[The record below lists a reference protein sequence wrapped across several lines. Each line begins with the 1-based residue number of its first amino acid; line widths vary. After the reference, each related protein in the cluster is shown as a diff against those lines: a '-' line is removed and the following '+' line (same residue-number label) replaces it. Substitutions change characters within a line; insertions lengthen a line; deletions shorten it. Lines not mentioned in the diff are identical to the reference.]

1 MPRHLVLVQEIRI
14 DSKTRGVKNKKEED
28 PNRERS
34 LFFVR
39 PLQRFIRPRLKP
51 DRTSMLI
58 VVLVVAEKP
67 KSACIRRLEPKSPIP
82 RKSFVPP
89 HRIFRHLI
97 GRDVGP
103 EFNYPKQVD
112 EGNGLL
118 RMTMTEKTDGMTR
131 KPKGKEIRSLIYRF
145 PLRRRPF
152 TAMKATKTREKREE
166 FR

>member
-1 MPRHLVLVQEIRI
+1 
-14 DSKTRGVKNKKEED
+14 VKNKKEEN

-39 PLQRFIRPRLKP
+39 PLQRFIRPRRKP

-58 VVLVVAEKP
+58 VVLVVSTSGHSGHIYVHVQHPLYPFRRIVLAEKP

-89 HRIFRHLI
+89 HRIILSRIEPTLSRWNISFIRFRRLI

-112 EGNGLL
+112 EGDGLVCT
-118 RMTMTEKTDGMTR
+118 TMTEETDRMTR
-131 KPKGKEIRSLIYRF
+131 KLKGKGIRS
-145 PLRRRPF
+145 
-152 TAMKATKTREKREE
+152 
-166 FR
+166 